1 MSFVIVK
8 EKAENINSGIDN
20 MIDAMKKDYK
30 DWSSQAK
37 PILSDIE
44 INKKMVDEYNNSFD
58 ISFGSK
64 YVKIK
69 SNRSCTAFIVNTDK
83 DKKFKKGDI
92 LKPAGYKAP
101 TRNKA
106 RGNVLEGDYPIRWTG
121 PLYLD
126 PENKQFF
133 G

>member
-1 MSFVIVK
+1 MSFVK
-8 EKAENINSGIDN
+8 EKAENINLGIDN

-30 DWSSQAK
+30 DWSSRSFNRSM
-37 PILSDIE
+37 PE
-44 INKKMVDEYNNSFD
+44 INTKMVDKYNNSFD

-69 SNRSCTAFIVNTDK
+69 SNCSCTAFIVNTDE

-92 LKPAGYKAP
+92 LKPAGYNAP
-101 TRNKA
+101 ARNKA
-106 RGNVLEGDYPIRWTG
+106 RGNVLEGGYPIRWTG

-126 PENKQFF
+126 DL
-133 G
+133 

>member
-8 EKAENINSGIDN
+8 EKAENINLGIDN

-58 ISFGSK
+58 ISFGSI
-64 YVKIK
+64 YVKII

-92 LKPAGYKAP
+92 LKPAGYQAP
-101 TRNKA
+101 ARNKA

-121 PLYLD
+121 PLYLAD
-126 PENKQFF
+126 L
-133 G
+133 

>member
-30 DWSSQAK
+30 DFAYRGFSPSM
-37 PILSDIE
+37 SE
-44 INKKMVDEYNNSFD
+44 INKKMINEYNNSFD

-69 SNRSCTAFIVNTDK
+69 SNHSCTAFIVNTDK

-106 RGNVLEGDYPIRWTG
+106 RGNVLEGDYPIQWTG

>member
-8 EKAENINSGIDN
+8 EKAENINLGIDN

-30 DWSSQAK
+30 DWSSQGFGRGM
-37 PILSDIE
+37 PE

-126 PENKQFF
+126 PENEQFF